1 MIAITPRFFRRR
13 GATVVET
20 AVVLMIV
27 LIFIFAIF
35 EYGRYVMISDL
46 VNNAAREGA
55 RQAVAT
61 TNTQDTASIQ
71 NTVIYY
77 LANQQILNSAG
88 NPLQASDVQ
97 VYQANPATG
106 APATPDST
114 WYNAAF
120 GSSIVVQVTVLYTPM
135 FPTFGFLPNSFQIQ
149 GTSMMASE
157 AN

>member
-1 MIAITPRFFRRR
+1 MIASTKSPDSRR

-20 AVVLMIV
+20 AVVLLIT
-27 LIFIFAIF
+27 LIFVFAIF
-35 EYGRYVMISDL
+35 EYARYVFISDL
-46 VNNAAREGA
+46 VNNAVREGA

-71 NTVIYY
+71 NTVVYF
-77 LANQQILNSAG
+77 LAGQQVVNSSG
-88 NPLQASDVQ
+88 QPLKASDVT
-97 VYQANPATG
+97 VFQANPATG

-120 GSSIVVQVTVLYTPM
+120 GSTIAVQLKCSYAPM
-135 FPTFGFLPNSFQIQ
+135 FPTFGFLPKTFQINA
-149 GTSMMASE
+149 TSMMTSE